1 MHTLFWWSKMK
12 ERYRSEDLDV
22 DGRIMLRWI
31 LRIWGGEGMNWSRL
45 ARDRGKR
52 RDFVNTG

>member
-52 RDFVNTG
+52 